1 MSAVGFAYGSQLS
14 PARGP
19 VSRGT
24 YQGRASS
31 LYSPAAAGCGRLG
44 RSLLS
49 WASVRAR
56 FYHICLSSFT
66 TYMHVFVTCCCFLC
80 ERFAPVV
87 AAHCTARSS
96 AAPSAPLFL
105 LSRPP
110 PLLAPLVP
118 SLLSVL
124 PSPPSVWGCCLP
136 WVLSLPAG
144 REFFGV
150 GWCLFHL
157 PHALWELAWLIS
169 ALVSP
174 LPCPACPRAAARGSK
189 SLASLVRHVSGPWP
203 GTVSPFAACS
213 VLQRPHLRAPAAQP
227 LSYLDGTA
235 APLYSGGAAARMCE
249 WRSRSALLYFRTRLS
264 STSTKWG
271 SYLETQAT

>member
-157 PHALWELAWLIS
+157 PHSLWELAWLIS
-169 ALVSP
+169 SLVSLFSLAARTATARACARLHV
-174 LPCPACPRAAARGSK
+174 LPHALLCTAAAEPLFPLGRRSRA
-189 SLASLVRHVSGPWP
+189 LAL
-203 GTVSPFAACS
+203 
-213 VLQRPHLRAPAAQP
+213 LR
-227 LSYLDGTA
+227 
-235 APLYSGGAAARMCE
+235 
-249 WRSRSALLYFRTRLS
+249 RSRSLVPWRRSRTPVLLRRRS
-264 STSTKWG
+264 RPHV
-271 SYLETQAT
+271 